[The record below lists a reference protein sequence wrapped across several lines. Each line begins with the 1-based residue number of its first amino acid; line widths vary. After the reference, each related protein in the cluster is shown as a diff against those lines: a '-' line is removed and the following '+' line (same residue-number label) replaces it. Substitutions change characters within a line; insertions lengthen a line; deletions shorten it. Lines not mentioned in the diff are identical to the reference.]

1 MMSCGRVLWLS
12 VIILLLFGVNRFFRF
27 KNSSRGTDDNLNGS
41 LGFKFDSLSLSIAQ
55 KPSSFLRLSVSF
67 EEDNF
72 ELICIQE
79 LMHLPWSKPDNNG
92 RNKRTSDANYSSCNN
107 ISISF
112 SCSPLD
118 CKTGIS
124 HRNPEET
131 LFDYTRH
138 RIFQLSKDR
147 LRKFVASRILY
158 HSNSVATLDHV

>member
-1 MMSCGRVLWLS
+1 MMRCGHVLWLS

-55 KPSSFLRLSVSF
+55 KPSSFLRLRVSF
-67 EEDNF
+67 EDNF

-107 ISISF
+107 ISTGF
-112 SCSPLD
+112 FYLPLD
-118 CKTGIS
+118 YKTGIS

-131 LFDYTRH
+131 LFDYTRN

-147 LRKFVASRILY
+147 LRKINLLRLESYIT
-158 HSNSVATLDHV
+158 ATL